1 MTTDTTFR
9 VAFFILF
16 ILLLVM
22 RFYFMLK
29 VRRSGGRIMPDEKA
43 IEREGGRGYF
53 IIRVVVFVALIAFL
67 VMYFAGAAWIN
78 AFSFSLPPW
87 LLSDRP

>member
-16 ILLLVM
+16 ILLLVV

-43 IEREGGRGYF
+43 IEDDGIRMLEEWFYF
-53 IIRVVVFVALIAFL
+53 NTDEPRVRPYRW
-67 VMYFAGAAWIN
+67 MTRFAVLHKSTGI
-78 AFSFSLPPW
+78 LHYRLGEP
-87 LLSDRP
+87 L